1 MATTCSI
8 SISSDIAPGF
18 GGISESMTLTQAGTL
33 TDIDSTTGFQI
44 RKLKSTAAVD
54 LITMASE
61 LIEPKDASAEDA
73 SPVTN
78 ATPKIY
84 IRNIGDGKG
93 TIDKSVG
100 VTIGVKAEPIGK
112 LYGGDWMMMPLTCI
126 DADDVTATP
135 ETDDTVVLEFVMFY
149 EEA

>member
-1 MATTCSI
+1 MATTAQI
-8 SISSDIAPGF
+8 TITSDISPGF
-18 GGISESMTLTQAGTL
+18 SGINETMTLTQGGTL

-44 RKLKSTAAVD
+44 RKLSAASAVD
-54 LITMASE
+54 LITMANE
-61 LIEPKDASAEDA
+61 LVEPEDSVA
-73 SPVTN
+73 
-78 ATPKIY
+78 AKIY
-84 IRNIGDGKG
+84 IRNIGYQD

-100 VTIGVKAEPIGK
+100 VTIGIKSEPIGK

-135 ETDDTVVLEFVMFY
+135 ETDDTVVLEYVMFY

>member
-1 MATTCSI
+1 MATTATI

-18 GGISESMTLTQAGTL
+18 GGINASMTLTQAGAL

-44 RKLKSTAAVD
+44 RKLAAASEVD
-54 LITMASE
+54 LITMANE
-61 LIEPKDASAEDA
+61 LVEPEDSQA
-73 SPVTN
+73 
-78 ATPKIY
+78 AKIY
-84 IRNIGDGKG
+84 IRNIGYKG
-93 TIDKSVG
+93 DIDKSVG
-100 VTIGVKAEPIGK
+100 VTIGVKSEPIGK

-135 ETDDTVVLEFVMFY
+135 ATADTVVLEYVMFF

>member
-18 GGISESMTLTQAGTL
+18 GGINASMTLTQAGTL
-33 TDIDSTTGFQI
+33 TDIDSTTGFSR
-44 RKLKSTAAVD
+44 RKLSAATVVD
-54 LITMASE
+54 LVTMANE
-61 LIEPKDASAEDA
+61 LVEPKDSVAA
-73 SPVTN
+73 
-78 ATPKIY
+78 KIY
-84 IRNIGDGKG
+84 IRNIGYKG
-93 TIDKSVG
+93 VIDKSVG
-100 VTIGVKAEPIGK
+100 VTIGINSEPIGK

-135 ETDDTVVLEFVMFY
+135 ETADTVVLEYVLFY